1 MALPLG
7 LAIAVRHLLHRRRQ
21 TVTSL
26 VGVSL
31 GVAFFIGIASMMQGF
46 QRDFVNRIIDAAPHV
61 TIKDEFR
68 KPPPQPVFAA
78 YPDSAVILSGLKPKD
93 EIRGLR
99 GARAIIDALERMPG
113 LHVAPT
119 LAGQIL
125 LRFGAKDVS
134 ANVTGIVPDRE
145 RFVTKLEKDLI
156 VGSLD
161 SLYTAANGLII
172 GEGIAL
178 KAGIGLNDMVSVIA
192 PSGVLMRMKVVGI
205 FRSGITLMD
214 NFDTYALL
222 KKAQV
227 LQNRPNVVNR
237 IRIRL
242 HDVEPAA
249 DLARSVEARFGW
261 RTESWQEQS
270 SNILGIF
277 VIQNAIM
284 YSTVGAILI
293 VACFGI
299 FNVISTVIYEKTRD
313 IGILKSMGFREADIR
328 RIFVYEGLM
337 VGILGMLIGW
347 ALGYGIVEF
356 MGSLKFEMEGFI
368 RAQGFVLYRTPRH
381 YVISGAMAIAA
392 STFAAWL
399 PARRASRLNPVDIVR
414 GAA

>member
-7 LAIAVRHLLHRRRQ
+7 LSIAVQHLLHRRRQ
-21 TVTSL
+21 TATSL
-26 VGVSL
+26 LGVSL

-46 QRDFVNRIIDAAPHV
+46 QRDFINRVIDVAPHV
-61 TIKDEFR
+61 TIKDEYR
-68 KPPPQPVFAA
+68 RPPPQPVEAA
-78 YPDSAVILSGLKPKD
+78 FPGAAIQLHGIKPKD
-93 EIRGLR
+93 EIRGIR
-99 GARAIIDALERMPG
+99 GARAIIDALEEMPG

-119 LAGQIL
+119 LSGQIL
-125 LRFGAKDVS
+125 LRFGAKDIS
-134 ANVTGIVPDRE
+134 ANVTGIVPE
-145 RFVTKLEKDLI
+145 KEGKVTKLEKDLI
-156 VGSLD
+156 AGSLQG
-161 SLYTAANGLII
+161 LHTAANGIII

-178 KAGIGLNDMVSVIA
+178 KAGIGMDDMVSVVS
-192 PSGVLMRMKVVGI
+192 PEGVVMKMKVVGI

-214 NFDTYALL
+214 NYDTYALM
-222 KKAQV
+222 KKAQI
-227 LQNRPNVVNR
+227 LQDRPNVINR

-242 HDVEPAA
+242 DDVEQAA
-249 DLARSVEARFGW
+249 DLARRIEARFGY

-270 SNILGIF
+270 SNVLGIF

-299 FNVISTVIYEKTRD
+299 FNVISTVVYEKTKD
-313 IGILKSMGFREADIR
+313 IGILKSMGFRAADIR

-337 VGILGMLIGW
+337 VGAIGVIIGW

-356 MGSLKFEMEGFI
+356 MGSLKFNMEGFV
-368 RAQGFVLYRTPRH
+368 RAQGFVLYRTPKH
-381 YVISGAMAIAA
+381 YAISGLMGILA